1 MAAAPG
7 GAIRGR
13 GDFQRQTLRPGERIV
28 SYSTKRKIFVF
39 MLIAAMFCYFSA
51 DDYSAKAFLQIRN
64 ISTLFQ
70 EVSIWGIAAIGVT
83 FVMIAGGMDLS
94 TGAIIAFSTM
104 LIVNCLYKFDLPVAV
119 LVPSVLGAGALIGYV
134 NSVIITR
141 LNLIDFI
148 VTLSTK
154 GLISGCALVVAIKQS
169 GMVQNIY
176 IDNKEFLGIFAA
188 RLDGRYLHAVIPVFF
203 ILAFIAHIVLSRT
216 RWGTYV
222 YAVGSNANSAVL
234 SGISLRKVKAMVYIF
249 SGVCCSVTA
258 MFLSARMRTAMPDM
272 GLDMEMDIVAAVII
286 GGTAFKGGSGDIIG
300 TVTGMFFLQL
310 LKNGIFKF
318 HVAPAWQPIIIGGV
332 IMVTVIFDET
342 YKRVAAR
349 IQEQKYDAEASG
361 RFNNTNTRTA
371 GGQQ

>member
-1 MAAAPG
+1 MP
-7 GAIRGR
+7 
-13 GDFQRQTLRPGERIV
+13 ERKHNRENAV

-39 MLIAAMFCYFSA
+39 LLILAMFCYFA
-51 DDYSAKAFLQIRN
+51 FDPYSSKSFLQIRN
-64 ISTLFQ
+64 LTTLFQ
-70 EVSIWGIAAIGVT
+70 ETSIWGIAALGVT

-104 LIVNCLYKFDLPVAV
+104 LIVNCLYKFNLPVAV
-119 LVPSVLGAGALIGYV
+119 LIPSVIAAGGLIGYL
-134 NSVIITR
+134 NSVLITR

-154 GLISGCALVVAIKQS
+154 GLISGLALVIAIKQE
-169 GMVQNIY
+169 GLVQNIY
-176 IDNKEFLGIFAA
+176 IDNEQFLGIFAH
-188 RLDGRYLHAVIPVFF
+188 RFDGRYLHSVIPVFF
-203 ILAFIAHIVLSRT
+203 FLALLAHIVLSRT
-216 RWGTYV
+216 RWRTYV
-222 YAVGSNANSAVL
+222 YAVGSNANSAIL

-249 SGVCCSVTA
+249 SGVCCSITA

-300 TVTGMFFLQL
+300 TVMGMFFLQL

-361 RFNNTNTRTA
+361 RFNNPNA
-371 GGQQ
+371 A